1 MSDFKVDLQAM
12 SSFVESLS
20 SFEEAAKE
28 YDVEDWVPNS
38 GMLENPEVW
47 DRTNAFQD
55 TWEKGT
61 NDLRDEIKAAS
72 SAVSGALGAYAEYM
86 DKSKEHMAKVE
97 QAAQALGQSPVVGSG
112 RDLAWVL
119 SRMVR
124 RSLRSVGIPVGSRR
138 APR

>member
-20 SFEEAAKE
+20 SFEEKAKE

-55 TWEKGT
+55 TWERVPTTCVKR
-61 NDLRDEIKAAS
+61 LR
-72 SAVSGALGAYAEYM
+72 LP
-86 DKSKEHMAKVE
+86 
-97 QAAQALGQSPVVGSG
+97 PVRSVV
-112 RDLAWVL
+112 LWVL
-119 SRMVR
+119 IASTWR
-124 RSLRSVGIPVGSRR
+124 RLKSI
-138 APR
+138 

>member
-38 GMLENPEVW
+38 GMLEN
-47 DRTNAFQD
+47 RTNAFQD

-112 RDLAWVL
+112 A
-119 SRMVR
+119 
-124 RSLRSVGIPVGSRR
+124 
-138 APR
+138 

>member
-1 MSDFKVDLQAM
+1 MSDFKVDLEAM

-20 SFEEAAKE
+20 SFEEKAKE

-61 NDLRDEIKAAS
+61 NDLREEIKAAS
-72 SAVSGALGAYAEYM
+72 SAVSGALGAYSEYM
-86 DKSKEHMAKVE
+86 EKAKEYMATV
-97 QAAQALGQSPVVGSG
+97 QTAAEALSQSPVVGSG
-112 RDLAWVL
+112 A
-119 SRMVR
+119 
-124 RSLRSVGIPVGSRR
+124 
-138 APR
+138 

>member
-86 DKSKEHMAKVE
+86 EKAKEHMAAVE
-97 QAAQALGQSPVVGSG
+97 AAAQALRQSPVVGSG
-112 RDLAWVL
+112 A
-119 SRMVR
+119 
-124 RSLRSVGIPVGSRR
+124 
-138 APR
+138 